1 MSLRVRLARSVWPS
15 VWGWNAVD
23 IASRVPMVRKRLC
36 QNLLVNLGSR
46 SEMIEVGRPW
56 SRKTLSKKILAVS
69 GAVAVVREGTR
80 WTILEKVST
89 KTTMASKP
97 DLVRGSCVMK
107 SMETC
112 SQGCDGMG
120 SGWRRPAGACWLA
133 LILWQ
138 ESHDF
143 T

>member
-1 MSLRVRLARSVWPS
+1 MSSSVRLARSVWPL
-15 VWGWNAVD
+15 VCGWNAVD
-23 IASRVPMVRKRLC
+23 IASLVPMVRNRLC
-36 QNLLVNLGSR
+36 QNLLVNLASR
-46 SEMIEVGRPW
+46 SETMDVGRPW
-56 SRKTLSKKILAVS
+56 RWKMLSKKILAVS

-97 DLVRGSCVMK
+97 DLVQGSCMMK

-112 SQGCDGMG
+112 SQGCDGIG
-120 SGWRRPAGACWLA
+120 RGCRRPAGDCWLA

>member
-1 MSLRVRLARSVWPS
+1 MHRFTYPK
-15 VWGWNAVD
+15 NATCTLW
-23 IASRVPMVRKRLC
+23 R
-36 QNLLVNLGSR
+36 
-46 SEMIEVGRPW
+46 W
-56 SRKTLSKKILAVS
+56 KTWSKKIFAVS
-69 GAVAVVREGTR
+69 GAVAVVRVGTR

-89 KTTMASKP
+89 KTRMASKP

-107 SMETC
+107 SIETR
-112 SQGCDGMG
+112 SQGCDGIG
-120 SGWRRPAGACWLA
+120 RGWRRPAGDCWLA